1 MTPWI
6 RWTAEAAPAEP
17 AWRWLA
23 QSLGMPALLA
33 TPARP
38 RSEMAL
44 PPPHLPEPARQELAA
59 LLGEGLR
66 LDDET
71 RIAHIA
77 RTDAASL
84 LRLRS
89 ADLSQAPDAVLYP
102 RTEAEVLA
110 LLEICAQA
118 GIGVGNGKTR
128 HSARVTCDLRDMNQ
142 IQSLDAV
149 SGLAQVQAGIPS
161 AELARQLSARGMDF
175 GPAEFSSLGRWIA
188 RGIGTDDVMD
198 VCVATPQGLVPS
210 RALPVSPVS
219 FGIVT
224 AATLRIRAAPAST
237 LHLDYLFPDFASGLA
252 AMRETGRESLSRT
265 SLRLSDAEETRF
277 HRRLAAMTQGRTLL
291 QRMAE
296 MLRGLNQLGDSAA
309 ALRITFSGRTA
320 DVEISRQRFDALAKK
335 LGAQAWEAPPPQDYR
350 PLLLDR
356 GVTVDRIRTSA
367 SWSNLPVLYAALR
380 TALDQ
385 AMRTHAPRAGAHGLV
400 LTQITGARHDG
411 AGLVCTFVFPRALNG
426 DVPQAQAVRQAALDA
441 LKAQIPN
448 DSMPDSDLRRAISDV
463 LDPKA
468 ILTSDA
474 P

>member
-6 RWTAEAAPAEP
+6 RWTAETAPAEP

-23 QSLGMPALLA
+23 QCLGMPALLA

-38 RSEMAL
+38 RSEMTL
-44 PPPHLPEPARQELAA
+44 PPSRLSEPARQKLAA

-66 LDDET
+66 LDDEA

-77 RTDAASL
+77 QTDAASL

-89 ADLSQAPDAVLYP
+89 ADLSHAPDAALYP

-110 LLEICAQA
+110 MLQVCAQA
-118 GIGVGNGKTR
+118 GIAVGNGKTR
-128 HSARVTCDLRDMNQ
+128 HSARVTCDLSGMSE
-142 IQSLDAV
+142 ILSLDAV
-149 SGLAQVQAGIPS
+149 SGLAQVQAGITS
-161 AELARQLSARGMDF
+161 AELARQLAARGMDF

-210 RALPVSPVS
+210 SALPVSPVS

-252 AMRETGRESLSRT
+252 AMRETGRESVACA

-277 HRRLAAMTQGRTLL
+277 HRRLAAMTQAPTLL
-291 QRMAE
+291 QQMTE
-296 MLRGLNQLGDSAA
+296 MVRGLHRLEDAAA
-309 ALRITFSGRTA
+309 ALRITLSGRTA
-320 DVEISRQRFDALAKK
+320 DVEISRQRFSALAKK
-335 LGAQAWEAPPPQDYR
+335 LGAQAWEAPPPPDYR

-356 GVTVDRIRTSA
+356 GVTVDRIGASV

-385 AMRTHAPRAGAHGLV
+385 AMRLHAPRAGAHGRV
-400 LTQITGARHDG
+400 LTHVTDVRHDG
-411 AGLVCTFVFPRALNG
+411 AALVCTFLFPRALNG
-426 DVPQAQAVRQAALDA
+426 DVAQAQAVRQAALDV
-441 LKAQIPN
+441 LKAQMRN
-448 DSMPDSDLRRAISDV
+448 DGVPDSDLRRAIRDV
-463 LDPKA
+463 LDPNA
-468 ILTSDA
+468 ILTSDQ